1 MERKRTSDSSLV
13 GKYGVA
19 NSAGVVGWYVGG
31 PGFDTLREAQRM
43 ARIESGR
50 GWLGECWAVKFEQ
63 HYPSSSPR
71 VRSAELRL
79 LADMEGG
86 GK

>member
-1 MERKRTSDSSLV
+1 MERKRTKDRSLI

-31 PGFDTLREAQRM
+31 PGFDNLREAQRM

-50 GWLGECWAVKFEQ
+50 GWLGECWPVKFEDA
-63 HYPSSSPR
+63 YPSSSPISR
-71 VRSAELRL
+71 RAELRM

-86 GK
+86 AK